1 VTLYA
6 PDSDFFINL
15 QRLRLAPEFA
25 ECGRLPIVVT
35 DVVWDELVTGK
46 NGYANAELDGVLKA
60 VAGEPRV
67 IEVESPEAQS
77 FASIHQSPSTEN
89 RGEHSIIA
97 VAIHDRTVIPVLL
110 DKKGLHRAVEELRRL
125 VLSMHGFLEVLMQ
138 SKTVPIALGMKIAD
152 AYRRKCSAPTPHWWG

>member
-15 QRLRLAPEFA
+15 QRLGLARDLA

-35 DVVWDELVTGK
+35 DVVWDELINGK
-46 NGYANAELDGVLKA
+46 NPYANAELDQVLKA
-60 VAGEPRV
+60 VAGQPRV
-67 IEVESPEAQS
+67 IEVESPEAES
-77 FASIHQSPSTEN
+77 FAFIHQSPSTEH

-97 VAIHDRTVIPVLL
+97 VAIHDQTVVPVLL

-125 VLSMHGFLEVLMQ
+125 VLSMHGFLRIL
-138 SKTVPIALGMKIAD
+138 TALRSIPVELAMTIAD
-152 AYRRKCSAPTPHWWG
+152 AYRRKCSAPKPHWW